1 MNAVEVFQFPATGQ
15 DIRTVLVDGE
25 PWFVAADICIPLGF
39 RDAANAVRSLQA
51 DERRYSETSTADGSR
66 RMLLVNESGIYAL
79 IFRSRNEDAQRFRKW
94 VTSEVLP
101 TIRRTGR
108 YEPVSAPSAQEVAS
122 AISKKELA
130 LMVVESEE
138 ARERAEARADRAEHG
153 LAIATPKAEAFEAFM
168 DADGTYS
175 MEQVAKML
183 HGETGLGRNNLFK
196 KLRELSILEDNNL
209 PYQRYAHHF
218 HVVASSFEHSDG
230 RREMT
235 YTTRVRATGVDYIR
249 RRLNLHQAALVPLP

>member
-1 MNAVEVFQFPATGQ
+1 MNAVEVYKFPVTGQ
-15 DIRTVLVDGE
+15 QVRTVAIDGE
-25 PWFVAADICIPLGF
+25 PWFVAADIAAVLGY
-39 RDAANAVRSLQA
+39 RSAGNAVRILKI
-51 DERRYSETSTADGSR
+51 DELGTHLMSHPNGGQQEYTIVSEPGFYRLVMRSNQSR
-66 RMLLVNESGIYAL
+66 AEE
-79 IFRSRNEDAQRFRKW
+79 FQRW
-94 VTSEVLP
+94 VTRDVLP
-101 TIRRTGR
+101 AIRKTGR
-108 YEPVSAPSAQEVAS
+108 FEIAPAPSAQEVAS

-138 ARERAEARADRAEHG
+138 ARERAEARAVRAETN
-153 LAIATPKAEAFEAFM
+153 LAIAAPKAEAFEVFM

-183 HGETGLGRNNLFK
+183 HGETGLGRNRLFK
-196 KLRELSILEDNNL
+196 KLRELSVLEDNNL

-235 YTTRVRATGVDYIR
+235 YTTRVRATGVDFIR
-249 RRLNLHQAALVPLP
+249 RKLTDPKQAALLH

>member
-1 MNAVEVFQFPATGQ
+1 MSAVEVFQFPETGQ
-15 DIRTVLVDGE
+15 GIRTVLVDGE
-25 PWFVAADICIPLGF
+25 PWFVAADICNPLGF

-51 DERRYSETSTADGSR
+51 DERQHSEVSTADGPR

-79 IFRSRNEDAQRFRKW
+79 IFRSRNERAQRFRKW
-94 VTSEVLP
+94 VTAEVLP
-101 TIRRTGR
+101 AVRRTGR
-108 YEPVSAPSAQEVAS
+108 YEATAAPTAQEIAESVS
-122 AISKKELA
+122 RKQLA
-130 LMVVESEE
+130 LMVFEAEE
-138 ARERAEARADRAEHG
+138 AKERSDARAERAEAS
-153 LAIATPKAEAFEAFM
+153 LAVAAPKAEAFDTFM

-183 HGETGLGRNNLFK
+183 HGETGLGRNRMFK
-196 KLRELSILEDNNL
+196 RLRELSVLEDNNL

-235 YTTRVRATGVDYIR
+235 YTTRVRATGVEFIR
-249 RRLNLHQAALVPLP
+249 RKLTNPQQAALLH